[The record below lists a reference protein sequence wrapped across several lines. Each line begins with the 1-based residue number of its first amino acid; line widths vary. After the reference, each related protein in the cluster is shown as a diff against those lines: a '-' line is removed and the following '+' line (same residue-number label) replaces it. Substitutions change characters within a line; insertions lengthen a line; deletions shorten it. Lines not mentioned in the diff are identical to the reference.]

1 MAKHET
7 KTSEI
12 TTPVNGHVLE
22 IKDWIT
28 GRDVEHINGAFFEG
42 TKVKPTAG
50 GNVEFGAIDLG
61 KSTEVTHRNIEAW
74 IVAVD
79 GVKESVLE
87 DVLNMHKDDYAFVV
101 ASIDEMSKK
110 K

>member
-1 MAKHET
+1 MAKHEAPVQT
-7 KTSEI
+7 L
-12 TTPVNGHVLE
+12 TTPVNGHVIVLRE
-22 IKDWIT
+22 WIT

-50 GNVEFGAIDLG
+50 GTVEFGAIDLS
-61 KSTEVTHRNIEAW
+61 KSTEVTHRTIQAW
-74 IVAVD
+74 VVSVD
-79 GVKESVLE
+79 GVQENVLE

-101 ASIDEMSKK
+101 ASIDEMAKK

>member
-7 KTSEI
+7 KTIQI
-12 TTPVNGHVLE
+12 TTPVNAHVVE
-22 IKDWIT
+22 IKEWIT

-50 GNVEFGAIDLG
+50 GSVEFGAIDLS

-74 IVAVD
+74 IVSVD
-79 GVKESVLE
+79 GVRESVLE
-87 DVLNMHKDDYAFVV
+87 DVLNMHKDDYAFIV
-101 ASIDEMSKK
+101 ASIDEMAKK